1 MCRELEQ
8 MRFRAAVLYEVGK
21 PLEIDELEMQPLQ
34 AGDVLVR
41 IRASGLCHTDLEV
54 IQGSLAYPMPIVLGH
69 EGAGV
74 VEEVGS
80 GVTRVR
86 PGDHVILSWN
96 PHCGHCFYCERDLP
110 ILCEPFRRHQP
121 QGHLLDGS
129 SRMQR
134 NGTKVHHYSGTST
147 HAEYTVVTES
157 GAVPVSKEIPFDRAC
172 IIGCGV
178 MTGVGGVIRKA
189 QVEPGSSVA
198 VIGCGAV
205 GLNALQGARLAGAS
219 TIIAVDLSAEKLE
232 QAREFGATHTVDA
245 REHDAVGAVMDLTHG
260 RGADYVLEAAGSPN
274 VFRVA
279 VEMTR
284 PGGSVV
290 WLGKVNADAE
300 VSFRWGSLMGERRMV
315 RSSYG
320 NGRPVRDFPWLVDEY
335 LAGRLKL
342 DELVTRRIRLE
353 EINDGFDALA
363 RGKGIRTVVMFT

>member
-1 MCRELEQ
+1 
-8 MRFRAAVLYEVGK
+8 MRFRAALLNAVGK
-21 PLEIDELEMQPLQ
+21 PLQIDELEMQPLQ

-54 IQGSLAYPMPIVLGH
+54 IQGSLAYPMPVVLGH

-74 VEEVGS
+74 VEGVGE

-121 QGHLLDGS
+121 NGHLLDGT
-129 SRMQR
+129 SRMHR
-134 NGTKVHHYSGTST
+134 RGAKVHHYSVTST
-147 HAEYTVVTES
+147 HAEYTVVPES
-157 GAVPVSKEIPFDRAC
+157 GAVPITKEMPFDRAC

-178 MTGVGGVIRKA
+178 MTGVGGAIRKA

-205 GLNALQGARLAGAS
+205 GLNALQGAKLAGAS
-219 TIIAVDLSAEKLE
+219 RIIAVDLGAEKLGR
-232 QAREFGATHTVDA
+232 AREFGATHCVDVN
-245 REHDAVGAVMDLTHG
+245 DGNAVGAVLDLTQG
-260 RGADYVLEAAGSPN
+260 RGADHVLEAAGNPG
-274 VFRVA
+274 VFSTS
-279 VEMTR
+279 VEMAR

-290 WLGKVNADAE
+290 WLGKLNAETE

-320 NGRPVRDFPWLVDEY
+320 NARPMRDFPWLVDEY

-342 DELVTRRIRLE
+342 DELITRRIGLD
-353 EINDGFDALA
+353 EINDGFDMLA
-363 RGKGIRTVVMFT
+363 RGEGIRTVIMFD

>member
-1 MCRELEQ
+1 
-8 MRFRAAVLYEVGK
+8 MRFKAAVLNGVGK
-21 PLEIDELEMQPLQ
+21 SLEIEELEMQPLQ

-54 IQGSLAYPMPIVLGH
+54 MQGSLAYPMPIVLGH

-74 VEEVGS
+74 VEEVGA

-86 PGDHVILSWN
+86 PGDHVLLSWN

-121 QGHLLDGS
+121 QGHLLDGT
-129 SRMQR
+129 SRMRR
-134 NGTKVHHYSGTST
+134 NGDEMFHYSVTST
-147 HAEYTVVTES
+147 HAEYTVVPES
-157 GAVPVSKEIPFDRAC
+157 GAIPIAREMPFDRAC

-189 QVEPGSSVA
+189 GVEPGSSVA

-205 GLNALQGARLAGAS
+205 GLNAVQGARLVGAS
-219 TIIAVDLSAEKLE
+219 TIVGVDLGEEKL
-232 QAREFGATHTVDA
+232 ARARDFGATHCVDA
-245 REHDAVGAVMDLTHG
+245 GTGDAVDAVLRLTLG
-260 RGADYVLEAAGSPN
+260 RGADYVFESAGNAA
-274 VFRVA
+274 VFRMA
-279 VEMTR
+279 VEMVR

-290 WLGKVNADAE
+290 WLGKVNADEE

-320 NGRPVRDFPWLVDEY
+320 NARPMRDFPWLVDEY
-335 LAGRLKL
+335 LNGRLKL
-342 DELVTRRIRLE
+342 DELITRRIRLD
-353 EINDGFDALA
+353 EINDGFAMLA
-363 RGKGIRTVVMFT
+363 RGEGIRTVVMFDD

>member
-1 MCRELEQ
+1 
-8 MRFRAAVLYEVGK
+8 MRFKAAVLNDVGK
-21 PLEIDELEMQPLQ
+21 ALEIDELEMRPLQ

-41 IRASGLCHTDLEV
+41 IHASGLCHTDLEV

-74 VEEVGS
+74 VEEVGA

-110 ILCEPFRRHQP
+110 ILCEPFRQHQP
-121 QGHLLDGS
+121 QGHLFDGT

-134 NGTKVHHYSGTST
+134 NGNEVHHYSVTST
-147 HAEYTVVTES
+147 HAEYSVVPES
-157 GAVPVSKEIPFDRAC
+157 GAIPVPKQIPFDRAC

-205 GLNALQGARLAGAS
+205 GLNALQGARLAGAAK
-219 TIIAVDLSAEKLE
+219 IIAVDIGQDKLKR
-232 QAREFGATHTVDA
+232 ALEFGATHTVDA
-245 REHDAVGAVMDLTHG
+245 ADADAVRQVLDLSAG
-260 RGADYVLEAAGSPN
+260 RGADYVLESAGN
-274 VFRVA
+274 VQALRASVDM
-279 VEMTR
+279 VR
-284 PGGSVV
+284 PGGNVI
-290 WLGKVNADAE
+290 WLGKVNVDTE
-300 VSFRWGSLMGERRMV
+300 VGFRWGSLMGERAMV

-320 NGRPVRDFPWLVDEY
+320 NARPMRDFPWLVEQY
-335 LAGRLKL
+335 LAGSLKL
-342 DELVTRRIRLE
+342 DELITRRICLE
-353 EINDGFDALA
+353 EINDGFDMLA
-363 RGKGIRTVVMFT
+363 HGEGIRTVIMLD

>member
-1 MCRELEQ
+1 V
-8 MRFRAAVLYEVGK
+8 RFKAAVLHEVGK
-21 PLEIDELEMQPLQ
+21 ALEIEELEMQPLQ

-41 IRASGLCHTDLEV
+41 LRASGLCHTDLEV
-54 IQGSLAYPMPIVLGH
+54 IQGSLDYPMPIVLGH

-74 VEEVGS
+74 VEEVGA
-80 GVTRVR
+80 GVTSVR

-121 QGHLLDGS
+121 QGHLLDGT
-129 SRMQR
+129 SRMRR
-134 NGTKVHHYSGTST
+134 NGGKIHHYSVTST
-147 HAEYTVVTES
+147 HAEYTVVPES
-157 GAVPVSKEIPFDRAC
+157 GAVPIAKEMPFDRAC

-189 QVEPGSSVA
+189 KVEPGSSVA

-219 TIIAVDLSAEKLE
+219 RIIAVDLGKEKLGR
-232 QAREFGATHTVDA
+232 ASDFGATHCVDA
-245 REHDAVGAVMDLTHG
+245 GDVDAVSTVLQLTHG
-260 RGADYVLEAAGSPN
+260 RGADYVLESAGN
-274 VFRVA
+274 AEVFRTA
-279 VEMTR
+279 VEMVR
-284 PGGSVV
+284 PGGSVI

-320 NGRPVRDFPWLVDEY
+320 NARPMRDFPWLVDEY
-335 LAGRLKL
+335 LGGRLKL
-342 DELVTRRIRLE
+342 DELITRRIRLD
-353 EINDGFDALA
+353 EINDGFNMLA
-363 RGKGIRTVVMFT
+363 RGEGIRTVVMFED